1 MPAAID
7 LRRGALFML
16 LSELMFVLMGTQI
29 RAVADSMPNE
39 MVVFFRNLIG
49 LQIVLPLLWQHG
61 RHALHTRRPGLHLF
75 RGLAG
80 ISAMYC
86 FFYAIAHL
94 PLANAMIL
102 KMSAPLFIPLIAW
115 WWLKERLNSM
125 ILLVVLLGFAGVWLI
140 LKPDPG
146 QLAAD
151 EKVALIALAGGF
163 FAALAKT
170 TVRKLTGSE
179 SPMVI
184 VFYFA
189 LTGLCVSAIPAL
201 IAWKT
206 PQGIEWL
213 HLLGVGLLASAGQL
227 LMTRAYSHAPASQIS
242 HYSYSS
248 ILYASLVGWWLWD
261 EWMDGWAWL
270 GAGLVVLS
278 GMLLIRRRPVMPP
291 QEPPADATAAA
302 ASSGSTAP
310 AERSPPG

>member
-1 MPAAID
+1 MPVPVD

-16 LSELMFVLMGTQI
+16 LSELAFVLMGTQI
-29 RAVADSMPNE
+29 RAVSASMPNE

-49 LQIVLPLLWQHG
+49 IQILLPLLWQHG
-61 RHALHTRRPGLHLF
+61 LSSLRTAHPGLHLF

-102 KMSAPLFIPLIAW
+102 KMTAPLFIPLIAW
-115 WWLKERLNSM
+115 LWLKERLNAM
-125 ILLVVLLGFAGVWLI
+125 IGVVVLLGFVGVLLI

-146 QLAAD
+146 QFTAD
-151 EKVALIALAGGF
+151 ERVALIALAGGF

-170 TVRKLTGSE
+170 TVKKLTGSE
-179 SPMVI
+179 NPMVI

-189 LTGLCVSAIPAL
+189 LTGLTVSAIPAW

-206 PQGIEWL
+206 PQGVEWL
-213 HLLGVGLLASAGQL
+213 HLLGVGLLASLGQV

-248 ILYASLVGWWLWD
+248 ILFASAIGWLLWG

-270 GAGLVVLS
+270 GAGLVALS
-278 GMLLIRRRPVMPP
+278 GMLLIRRRPIMPAP
-291 QEPPADATAAA
+291 DAPGDA
-302 ASSGSTAP
+302 GGAP
-310 AERSPPG
+310 ASAATSAPSGK

>member
-1 MPAAID
+1 MTPTID
-7 LRRGALFML
+7 LRRGALYML

-29 RAVADSMPNE
+29 RAVSDSMPNE

-49 LQIVLPLLWQHG
+49 IQILLPLLWQHG
-61 RHALHTRRPGLHLF
+61 LVSLRTRRPGLHLF

-115 WWLKERLNSM
+115 WWLKERLDWR
-125 ILLVVLLGFAGVWLI
+125 IGGVVLLGFAGVWLI
-140 LKPDPG
+140 LKPDLG
-146 QLAAD
+146 QFAAD
-151 EKVALIALAGGF
+151 QKVALIALAGGF

-170 TVRKLTGSE
+170 TVKKLTGSE
-179 SPMVI
+179 NPMVI

-189 LTGLCVSAIPAL
+189 LTGLTVSAIPAA

-213 HLLGVGLLASAGQL
+213 HLVAVGLLASIGQV

-248 ILYASLVGWWLWD
+248 ILYASAIGWWLWG

-270 GAGLVVLS
+270 GAGLVALS
-278 GMLLIRRRPVMPP
+278 GMLLIRRRAVTLPG
-291 QEPPADATAAA
+291 EPTAQAAVA
-302 ASSGSTAP
+302 ASPASSAP
-310 AERSPPG
+310 AGRSPPA

>member
-1 MPAAID
+1 MRPID

-16 LSELMFVLMGTQI
+16 LSELFFVLMGTQI
-29 RAVADSMPNE
+29 RAVSDQMPNE

-49 LQIVLPLLWQHG
+49 LQILLPLLWRHG
-61 RHALHTRRPGLHLF
+61 LGSLRSQRPGLHLF

-102 KMSAPLFIPLIAW
+102 KMTAPLFIPLIAW
-115 WWLKERLNSM
+115 LWLKERLSPM
-125 ILLVVLLGFAGVWLI
+125 IGFVVLLGFVGVLLI
-140 LKPDPG
+140 LKPDF
-146 QLAAD
+146 LRFAED

-170 TVRKLTGSE
+170 TVKKLTGSE
-179 SPMVI
+179 NPMVI

-189 LTGLCVSAIPAL
+189 LTGLVVSAIPA
-201 IAWKT
+201 IVAWKT
-206 PQGIEWL
+206 PVGIQWL
-213 HLLGVGLLASAGQL
+213 HLIGVGLLASIGQL

-248 ILYASLVGWWLWD
+248 ILYASLIGWLLWE
-261 EWMDGWAWL
+261 EWMDGWAWF
-270 GAGLVVLS
+270 GAALVALS
-278 GMLLIRRRPVMPP
+278 GILLIRRRPVTL
-291 QEPPADATAAA
+291 PADEPAVATAAA
-302 ASSGSTAP
+302 AGSGSDAP
-310 AERSPPG
+310 AGRSPPA